1 MKKLISFLMILTLG
15 AGIHL
20 QASKPIPSYNAKV
33 SGSETF
39 VENHQSN
46 GNSAPDWVGKREMVI
61 VAQVSG
67 PVGTPVNI
75 WVYSLD
81 LQDILG
87 PYILYDRG
95 SITVEIDDRNWG
107 VLIQCEYNVTVSIWS
122 GDGGGSTIGAT
133 ENL

>member
-20 QASKPIPSYNAKV
+20 QAAKPIPSYDAKV
-33 SGSETF
+33 YGSETF
-39 VENHQSN
+39 VENHLLNAASTPN
-46 GNSAPDWVGKREMVI
+46 WVGKRDMVV

-67 PVGTPVNI
+67 PVGTPISI

-87 PYILYDRG
+87 PYILYDG
-95 SITVEIDDRNWG
+95 GTITVQIDDRNWG
-107 VLIQCEYNVTVSIWS
+107 TFIQCATKVTVSVWI
-122 GDGGGSTIGAT
+122 GDGGG
-133 ENL
+133 E